1 MKAVIFD
8 MDGVLIK
15 TLGMHT
21 GNESLL
27 LKEHGVDIEPHQIK
41 ARFNGFV
48 DSDMFDTLLL
58 ENGILHT
65 NGKELSRKKW
75 EKIYNNLD
83 LNEVVK
89 SVEGAFELVDEFY
102 QNGYKLAI
110 ASGSPK
116 HFIQKVVEIK
126 NVEQKFQILVS
137 GEEVENGKPAPD
149 VYLKASELLG
159 VKPEECLVIE
169 DSPIAI
175 KGAKE
180 AGMKVAGFFKKDEA
194 VNPNFLDIRVESL
207 FDLKLEEI
215 KKLFL

>member
-27 LKEHGVDIEPHQIK
+27 LKEHGINIEPHEIK
-41 ARFNGFV
+41 ARFNGFK
-48 DSDMFDTLLL
+48 DREMFDTLLL
-58 ENGILHT
+58 ENGVLHVS
-65 NGKELSRKKW
+65 GKELSAKKW

-83 LNEVVK
+83 LKEVVK

-102 QNGYKLAI
+102 KNDYKLAI

-116 HFIQKVVEIK
+116 HFIDKVVEIK
-126 NVEQKFQILVS
+126 EVKHKFQFLVS

-149 VYLKASELLG
+149 VYLRASELLG

-180 AGMKVAGFFKKDEA
+180 AGMKVAGFFPKDEE
-194 VNPNFLDIRVESL
+194 VNEGFLDIRVDSL

-215 KKLFL
+215 RKLF